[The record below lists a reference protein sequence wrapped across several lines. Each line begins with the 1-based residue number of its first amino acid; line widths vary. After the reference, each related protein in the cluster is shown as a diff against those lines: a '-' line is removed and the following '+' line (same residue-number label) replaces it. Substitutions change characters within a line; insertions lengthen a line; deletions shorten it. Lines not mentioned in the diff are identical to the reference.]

1 MNLLILIFF
10 IVINLLGIL
19 NVHFILKANLIFLI
33 MVRRNYFDFQKL
45 TKEFKNYFKT
55 DQIKCGV
62 NISIKN
68 YETFL
73 NDDFNQ

>member
-1 MNLLILIFF
+1 MNLLIFIFF

-33 MVRRNYFDFQKL
+33 MVRKNYFDFQKL

-55 DQIKCGV
+55 DQIKCDV
-62 NISIKN
+62 NISLKN

>member
-1 MNLLILIFF
+1 
-10 IVINLLGIL
+10 
-19 NVHFILKANLIFLI
+19 
-33 MVRRNYFDFQKL
+33 MVRKNYFDFQKL

-55 DQIKCGV
+55 DQIKCDV
-62 NISIKN
+62 NISLKN